1 MNILHYGNIL
11 LHPYFF
17 PTFSPKMGI
26 SRNKRSKINKMS
38 IKVDFLLK
46 TFGKN
51 QLLCLFLQ
59 TESKDMERNLLIE
72 LLEDGDKVSLYSQHF
87 EGEEYSEFEKFLL
100 TFKDTYPDDVRQLV
114 YRLDIIKRD
123 GAADRHF
130 RYEGTRRDRVMA
142 LPSHLETTSLR
153 LYLLNIQAKILIL
166 GNGRL
171 KTTATYEEDDNLHKC
186 VKTLQKI
193 DIEIKER
200 ERKKMIV
207 VTGTELFGELS
218 FSIDDE

>member
-1 MNILHYGNIL
+1 M
-11 LHPYFF
+11 
-17 PTFSPKMGI
+17 
-26 SRNKRSKINKMS
+26 
-38 IKVDFLLK
+38 
-46 TFGKN
+46 
-51 QLLCLFLQ
+51 
-59 TESKDMERNLLIE
+59 
-72 LLEDGDKVSLYSQHF
+72 
-87 EGEEYSEFEKFLL
+87 
-100 TFKDTYPDDVRQLV
+100 RQLV

-166 GNGRL
+166 GNGGL